1 MEVVKASLDRFE
13 GDFAVVYSDDG
24 TKYDVPRIMTDAK
37 AGSRLL
43 LYLEEGQVVKIDVD
57 EKATDDALERIRKK
71 YDRVKRGDH
80 LL

>member
-24 TKYDVPRIMTDAK
+24 TKYDVPRNMTDAK

-43 LYLEEGQVVKIDVD
+43 LYLEEGRVVKIDVD